1 VVTPAG
7 FEPATLRLG
16 IFERAVENKRP
27 LTELTSGDIA
37 TQRDTNGK
45 QQASMS
51 VRKRK
56 WLTRSGDPR
65 EAWIVDYIDQ
75 HGERHIETFGKKKD
89 ADARHADVRVNVRAG
104 THVAPSTSINVKVAG
119 DSWLKAAE
127 SHGLERA
134 TIKQY
139 REHVEQHIV
148 PFIGTTKVSEL
159 NAQTIRKFE
168 DKLRENGRS
177 PAMIRKVLGS
187 LGSLLA
193 DAQEQGL
200 AARNAVRDL
209 RRNRRRGKDAHAERR
224 QKGRLQVGVHIP
236 TPNEIKSLIAG
247 TKGRWRPLL
256 IVAIF
261 TGLRA
266 SELRGLRWSD
276 IDFKANEL
284 HVRQRADRFNE
295 IGRPKSAAG
304 ERRIPFGKFVAN
316 TLKEW
321 KLSCPRGEL
330 DLIFPNGAGK
340 VESLANVIN
349 RGLVPAQ
356 IEGGVV
362 VDGKAK
368 YTGMHALRHFYASW
382 CINRPADGGL
392 GLPPKVV
399 QERLGHSSIT
409 MTYDRYGHLFPRGD
423 DMKELDAAERS
434 LLR

>member
-1 VVTPAG
+1 
-7 FEPATLRLG
+7 
-16 IFERAVENKRP
+16 
-27 LTELTSGDIA
+27 
-37 TQRDTNGK
+37 
-45 QQASMS
+45 MS

-56 WLTRSGDPR
+56 WTTRSGDAR
-65 EAWIVDYIDQ
+65 EAWVVDYIDQ
-75 HGERHIETFGKKKD
+75 HGERHLETFAKKKD
-89 ADARHADVRVNVRAG
+89 ADARHADVKVNIRAG
-104 THVAPSTSINVKVAG
+104 THVVPSTSIIVAQAG

-159 NAQTIRKFE
+159 TAQTVRKFE
-168 DKLRENGRS
+168 DKLREHGRS

-187 LGSLLA
+187 LSSLLA

-209 RRNRRRGKDAHAERR
+209 RRNRRRGKDVHAERR

-236 TPNEIKSLIAG
+236 TPDEIKSLLAG
-247 TKGRWRPLL
+247 IKERWRPLL
-256 IVAIF
+256 VVAIF

-304 ERRIPFGKFVAN
+304 ERCIPFGKFVAN

-321 KLSCPRGEL
+321 KLSCPKGEL
-330 DLIFPNGAGK
+330 DLVFPNGAGK
-340 VESLANVIN
+340 VESLANIIN

-356 IEGGVV
+356 IEGGVA

-382 CINRPADGGL
+382 CINRPVDGGL
-392 GLPPKVV
+392 GLPPKIV

-423 DMKELDAAERS
+423 DMKELDAAEQS
-434 LLR
+434 LLT